1 MAKAKKEDTVEQLYD
16 YSIAVP
22 VTSAYKRKQVYD
34 AMRGFSSCE
43 ISSPDGGTLKIKFF
57 GLTESACDLRRAVL
71 LNRIKHRR
79 RTAPNWEYERTPV
92 RFRVEDSVFSVVSRN
107 CQLSVELYA
116 STRVAHEGP
125 QKATS
130 GVYSDRKL
138 AEQVF
143 GGNRAKKKKPSD
155 DIPFS
160 VHTLPTTKKKKS

>member
-1 MAKAKKEDTVEQLYD
+1 MARAKKEDTVEQLYD
-16 YSIAVP
+16 YSITVP

-71 LNRIKHRR
+71 LTNVKNRRGTPR
-79 RTAPNWEYERTPV
+79 NWEYERTPV

-125 QKATS
+125 QEVTPGA
-130 GVYSDRKL
+130 YPDRKP
-138 AEQVF
+138 AEKVC
-143 GGNRAKKKKPSD
+143 GRKK
-155 DIPFS
+155 
-160 VHTLPTTKKKKS
+160 

>member
-1 MAKAKKEDTVEQLYD
+1 MARAKKEDTVEQLYD
-16 YSIAVP
+16 YSITVP

-43 ISSPDGGTLKIKFF
+43 ISSPDGGTIKIKFF
-57 GLTESACDLRRAVL
+57 GLTESACDLRRAIL
-71 LNRIKHRR
+71 LTNVKHRR
-79 RTAPNWEYERTPV
+79 GTPRNWEYERTPV

-125 QKATS
+125 QEGTPGA
-130 GVYSDRKL
+130 YFNRKL
-138 AEQVF
+138 AEKVI
-143 GGNRAKKKKPSD
+143 GGNRAKKKPGD

-160 VHTLPTTKKKKS
+160 VHTLPTTKKKP